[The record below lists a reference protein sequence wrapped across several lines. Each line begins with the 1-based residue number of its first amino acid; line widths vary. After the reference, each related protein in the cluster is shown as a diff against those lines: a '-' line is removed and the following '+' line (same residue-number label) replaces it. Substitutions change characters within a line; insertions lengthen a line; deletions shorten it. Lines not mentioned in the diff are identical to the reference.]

1 MRKIYVL
8 LIFKDVYVLFYVCLI
23 FVIELRGNW
32 LSFEWYVI
40 SICFVNNGIV
50 VIVYCC
56 VVLVI
61 WLF

>member
-8 LIFKDVYVLFYVCLI
+8 LIFKGVYVLFYVCLI

-40 SICFVNNGIV
+40 SICFVNNRFAVIV
-50 VIVYCC
+50 VLY
-56 VVLVI
+56 
-61 WLF
+61 